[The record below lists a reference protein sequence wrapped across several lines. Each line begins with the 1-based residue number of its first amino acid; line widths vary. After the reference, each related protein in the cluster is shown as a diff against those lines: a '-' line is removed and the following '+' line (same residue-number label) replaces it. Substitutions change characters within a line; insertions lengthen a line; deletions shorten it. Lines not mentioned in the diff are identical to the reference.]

1 MHPPIS
7 TRNLQLHMEQ
17 LTLKKTQESAEQ
29 LLYSTTWSQVGEAE
43 TRSRQIPQPQQSD
56 PQLDGIK

>member
-1 MHPPIS
+1 
-7 TRNLQLHMEQ
+7 MEQ

-56 PQLDGIK
+56 PQLDGIKYKHGNYP